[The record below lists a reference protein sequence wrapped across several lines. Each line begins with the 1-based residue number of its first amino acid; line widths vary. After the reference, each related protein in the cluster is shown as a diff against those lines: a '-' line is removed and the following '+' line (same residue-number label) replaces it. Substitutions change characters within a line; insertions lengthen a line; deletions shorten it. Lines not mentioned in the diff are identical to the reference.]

1 MAYLIERNGNYK
13 IVDYMPHSG
22 YLDMG
27 SRKEL
32 EERWN
37 EKLSPEEARKR
48 QIKFLKEHLTPEG
61 EEYLKRK
68 GTYKDMN
75 II

>member
-1 MAYLIERNGNYK
+1 MAYLIERNGSYK

-27 SRKEL
+27 SRQEL

-37 EKLSPEEARKR
+37 EQLSPEEARKR